1 MYMTIAQLTKEF
13 NQSRS
18 TVNRRVTGIK
28 SEIGKR
34 YPATAVLN
42 HLINVDAYMDYEA
55 NRELLNDHTLRNGV
69 APFR

>member
-18 TVNRRVTGIK
+18 TVNRRVIGIK

-34 YPATAVLN
+34 YPKNTVLN

-55 NRELLNDHTLRNGV
+55 NRDMLADATLRNGLD
-69 APFR
+69 PFR